1 MKKFM
6 LWVRINPL
14 QTTHTIVFAN
24 TALEAKWI
32 GESQFGVGNILNY
45 TEIE

>member
-32 GESQFGVGNILNY
+32 GESKFGVGNVLNY
-45 TEIE
+45 TEVT

>member
-6 LWVRINPL
+6 LWVRINSL
-14 QTTHTIVFAN
+14 QTTQTIVFAN
-24 TALEAKWI
+24 NQLEAKWI
-32 GESQFGVGNILNY
+32 GESQFGVGNVLNY